1 MVECYIADLAVKVRF
16 FPKVGFLVV
25 LNFLNMG
32 ALLSKP
38 IASSFRVWDL
48 TPCKTVDYMDNL
60 NRTPI
65 TVYLFANKPVRIL
78 PTDTWI
84 SDKLR
89 FSFDGWYRQ
98 RLSNCYYKGVKISW
112 FRALAIFSSMTVQ
125 KSVAL
130 HWSSIESGLIS
141 SFLSLLSK
149 TSNITLPYTN
159 LNSSVNDVKK
169 NLKTS
174 SSYRWSLYENYPTFI
189 DSREV
194 TNFLYSSLEN
204 KKSYT
209 ILNKNL
215 QNILTSVEE
224 TELNPITGS
233 FSAIKADVNCF
244 VQTEAVTSLDSF
256 IYFGTHGYINA
267 QKASLAIPLLMAY
280 ERSNNVTGDYIVKGP
295 HLSRSLI
302 SISFVL
308 SQLYSKYFRDSYSN
322 FTIKKPYTFETFQ
335 LTEKFSNFNL
345 KNSLSFFRQP
355 PQYEVSPLVQILN
368 EFIKH
373 E

>member
-1 MVECYIADLAVKVRF
+1 
-16 FPKVGFLVV
+16 
-25 LNFLNMG
+25 MG

-112 FRALAIFSSMTVQ
+112 FRALAIFSSMTIQ
-125 KSVAL
+125 KSVSL
-130 HWSSIESGLIS
+130 HWSSVESGLVS

-149 TSNITLPYTN
+149 TSNINLPYTN
-159 LNSSVNDVKK
+159 LNSSISNVRE
-169 NLKTS
+169 NLKNS

-194 TNFLYSSLEN
+194 TNFLYTSLEN

-209 ILNKNL
+209 VLNKGL

-224 TELNPITGS
+224 TEQNPITGS
-233 FSAIKADVNCF
+233 FSNSSKTDVNCF
-244 VQTEAVTSLDSF
+244 VQTEAFTSLDNF

-295 HLSRSLI
+295 TLSRSLV

-308 SQLYSKYFRDSYSN
+308 SQLYAKYFVDNYSN
-322 FTIKKPYTFETFQ
+322 FTIKKPYTFET
-335 LTEKFSNFNL
+335 LSVTEKFSNFSFNFSS
-345 KNSLSFFRQP
+345 SLSFFRQP